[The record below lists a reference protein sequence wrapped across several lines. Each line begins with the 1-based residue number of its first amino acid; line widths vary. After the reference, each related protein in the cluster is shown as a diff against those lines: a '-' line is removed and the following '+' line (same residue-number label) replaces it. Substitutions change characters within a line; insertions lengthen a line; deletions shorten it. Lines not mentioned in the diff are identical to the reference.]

1 MISITFFVFVGLII
15 VVGFFA
21 ATWRKKNR
29 VPLDPDGEVERDNG
43 TSISRSHFSESR
55 DKITG
60 GILPADNKMSQNDL
74 DESEEPMK

>member
-1 MISITFFVFVGLII
+1 MVSITFFVFVGLII

-29 VPLDPDGEVERDNG
+29 VPLDPDGEVERNNR
-43 TSISRSHFSESR
+43 TRISRSDFNESSGEIR
-55 DKITG
+55 G

-74 DESEEPMK
+74 DESEEPLK

>member
-1 MISITFFVFVGLII
+1 MVSITFFVFVGLII

-29 VPLDPDGEVERDNG
+29 VPLDPDGEVEQDNR
-43 TSISRSHFSESR
+43 TPISRSSFNESSAEI
-55 DKITG
+55 KG
-60 GILPADNKMSQNDL
+60 GILPADNKMTQNDL

>member
-1 MISITFFVFVGLII
+1 MVSITFFVFVGLII

-29 VPLDPDGEVERDNG
+29 VPLDPDGEVERENE
-43 TSISRSHFSESR
+43 TPISRSHFSESR

-60 GILPADNKMSQNDL
+60 AILPADNKMSQNDL